1 MTDFSRNGVEF
12 LRDGRGIY
20 GLDFR
25 MRASEQPTALVLR
38 PDKIDEHRQ
47 TRFSHAVLQ
56 PVPLKPRIFR
66 HSTERELADGL
77 HRILFRESVR
87 RAGLDPDKCSV
98 EQQMDLKRDGWLRRK
113 FYGNQAKAYR
123 VTNALIRRLLDEA
136 SDHDAIRVARRYSGG
151 YREDIYWLAS
161 KSRRLLQICG
171 TFPIIAR
178 IAAQKDHYRDEEART
193 SAAEI
198 IDAIERGASLR
209 TVAKLAGAPFVM
221 RAVPPRTIEEAYR
234 VRSWFENNPHL
245 INHMPKTAR
254 AARSWFCMLGHA
266 GDVSSD
272 FALWCAKRVPFDRLH
287 EEVAH
292 EIGNI
297 GDWIQASYRA
307 QADEA
312 MQELIER
319 LRDRVPA
326 EYFERQPRTDRNGF
340 GLVRRHFTPGM
351 SLATVR
357 SLSEEWHDA
366 VADRQY
372 SAENTPLPEP
382 WAEPTEI
389 GGYQIVPLATAQE
402 IYHEGKAMRHCVA
415 DYVHR
420 VLWGGHYIYSLRK
433 DEKRLA
439 TIEVLGN
446 GGTGVELG
454 QVAGPCNQRVDRKT
468 RRLIDKWFRST
479 KFTRPQPKRTEVAD
493 DRDDFLPF

>member
-25 MRASEQPTALVLR
+25 MLASEQPTALVLR
-38 PDKIDEHRQ
+38 PDKIDERRQ
-47 TRFSHAVLQ
+47 TRFNRAVLQ

-66 HSTERELADGL
+66 YSTERELAGGL
-77 HRILFRESVR
+77 HKTLFQQSAR
-87 RAGLDPDKCSV
+87 LDGMDPGTFGCDING
-98 EQQMDLKRDGWLRRK
+98 DLKKDERLRRK
-113 FYGNQAKAYR
+113 FYGTQAKAYR

-136 SDHDAIRVARRYSGG
+136 SDHDAIRVARRYSSGN
-151 YREDIYWLAS
+151 REDLYWLAS

-198 IDAIERGASLR
+198 IDAIERGVSLR
-209 TVAKLAGAPFVM
+209 TVAKLAGVPFVM
-221 RAVPPRTIEEAYR
+221 RAVPPRAIEEACR
-234 VRSWFENNPHL
+234 VKSWFEHNPHL

-266 GDVSSD
+266 GDVSPD

-292 EIGNI
+292 EIRNI
-297 GDWIQASYRA
+297 GDWVQASYQA

-326 EYFERQPRTDRNGF
+326 EYFERQPRTIRNGF

-357 SLSEEWHDA
+357 GLSEEWHDA

-372 SAENTPLPEP
+372 SAESTPLPKP
-382 WAEPTEI
+382 WAEPAEI
-389 GGYQIVPLATAQE
+389 GGCQIVPLAVTGLVVVIAVAVLCRRPTVPSPV
-402 IYHEGKAMRHCVA
+402 GRGRKALREH
-415 DYVHR
+415 
-420 VLWGGHYIYSLRK
+420 SLTDLRGSV
-433 DEKRLA
+433 R
-439 TIEVLGN
+439 
-446 GGTGVELG
+446 
-454 QVAGPCNQRVDRKT
+454 AGPIAVQS
-468 RRLIDKWFRST
+468 RRL
-479 KFTRPQPKRTEVAD
+479 
-493 DRDDFLPF
+493 